1 MVIIPFVFMPGAPRK
16 GSIQHALAPQTRHF
30 YLAETRHFNFGPT
43 PHMLILGT
51 YGEALR
57 DKGNGQCQ
65 RLSTP
70 A

>member
-43 PHMLILGT
+43 PVLLAA
-51 YGEALR
+51 E
-57 DKGNGQCQ
+57 DKSGDADVE
-65 RLSTP
+65 L